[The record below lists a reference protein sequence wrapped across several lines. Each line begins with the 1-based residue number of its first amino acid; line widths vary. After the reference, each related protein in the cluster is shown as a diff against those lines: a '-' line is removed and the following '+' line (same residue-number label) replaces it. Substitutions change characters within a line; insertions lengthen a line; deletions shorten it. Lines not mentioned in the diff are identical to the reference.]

1 VLRVDARIPRLPPC
15 NAVKWGE
22 VQVSERHTEESG
34 HFHAVRFYK
43 DAGSLAEIVCAF
55 LAEGLETGAP
65 AVLIASADHIPF
77 FSSCFSTRGIDT
89 QAAVARGTLVIL
101 DAEVTLRKFMRD
113 GVPMAQRF
121 TETIAPVLAAAAA
134 RHPGKPVRAFGEMVD
149 VLWKRGETAAAIRL
163 EMLWNDLARSHRF
176 DLLCGYAMGSFY
188 KGSSTDEIC
197 GLHSHV
203 VTDEGAHVRF
213 A

>member
-1 VLRVDARIPRLPPC
+1 VA
-15 NAVKWGE
+15 NT
-22 VQVSERHTEESG
+22 HTPESG

-43 DAGSLAEIVCAF
+43 DAASLADIVCAF
-55 LAEGLETGAP
+55 LAEGLEQDEA
-65 AVLIASADHIPF
+65 AVLIATAEHVPYFI
-77 FSSCFSTRGIDT
+77 SCFAARGIDAE
-89 QAAVARGTLVIL
+89 AAVKRGAMVIL
-101 DAEVTLRKFMRD
+101 NADDTLRKFMRD
-113 GVPMAQRF
+113 GVPMAQPF
-121 TETIAPVLAAAAA
+121 VDTIAPVLTAAAA
-134 RHPGKPVRAFGEMVD
+134 RHPGKHVRAYGEMVD

-176 DLLCGYAMGSFY
+176 GLLCGYAMGSFY

-203 VTDEGAHVRF
+203 VTDVGTRVRF